1 MTKKNNFLRGAAIL
15 SIAGVIVKILG
26 AVYRIPLSNIIKSE
40 GMGYYQTAYPL
51 YTLLLTISTAG
62 FPIAI
67 AKLVSEKR
75 AVGDFKAAY
84 KVFKVTLLGLA
95 IGGLL
100 TSLFLFFRA
109 ESIVD
114 RLGNKNAYYAL
125 IALVPALFFVPIM
138 SAFRG
143 FFQGRQ
149 LMVPTA
155 LSQIVE
161 QLFRVGAGLTLT
173 YLLLDKGI
181 PMAAGGASFGGSAGA
196 IAGAATIALIYFY
209 GRKEIKK
216 ELKSS
221 IHTDEYEINQI
232 IKDLLIIA
240 VPITIG
246 ASIVPIMDYIDLEL
260 VLTRLQIIGY
270 TEAEANGLYGNL
282 KGMAQTLINL
292 PQVFSI
298 AISMSL
304 VPAVS
309 DANARKNKKEMEA
322 TIASGIRI
330 TLLIGLPC
338 TLGLFVLAR
347 PIIELLYYKNDVA
360 TIINVSNSL
369 SILAFSVIFLTMVQA
384 LSAILQGLGRP
395 GVPAINLFV
404 GAVVKIFLSYTL
416 TVIPSIN
423 IYGAAIST
431 VVAFG
436 IAAILDLI
444 SVIKYAKIRL
454 NIKDIFIKPFIASL
468 GMAIAAFISYLGLIN
483 IVAKINAANE
493 MITRLEK
500 LSTLG
505 AVLVGVIVYVVLLIL
520 TGSITEEDWNL
531 LPKGDKIGKK
541 LEKFKLIK

>member
-84 KVFKVTLLGLA
+84 KVFKVTLLGLT

-196 IAGAATIALIYFY
+196 IAGAATMALIYFY

-221 IHTDEYEINQI
+221 IDTDEYEINQI

-240 VPITIG
+240 IPITIG

-309 DANARKNKKEMEA
+309 DANARKNKKEMES

-541 LEKFKLIK
+541 LERFKLIK

>member
-84 KVFKVTLLGLA
+84 KVFKVTLLGLT

-196 IAGAATIALIYFY
+196 IAGAATMALIYFY

-221 IHTDEYEINQI
+221 IDTDEYEINQI

-240 VPITIG
+240 IPITIG

-309 DANARKNKKEMEA
+309 DANARKNKKEMES

-444 SVIKYAKIRL
+444 SVVKYAKIRL

-468 GMAIAAFISYLGLIN
+468 GMAIAAFISYMGLIN
-483 IVAKINAANE
+483 IVAKINVANE

-505 AVLVGVIVYVVLLIL
+505 AVLVGVIVYVVLLVL
-520 TGSITEEDWNL
+520 TGFITEEDWSL

>member
-84 KVFKVTLLGLA
+84 KVFKVTLLGLT

-196 IAGAATIALIYFY
+196 IAGAATMALIYFY

-221 IHTDEYEINQI
+221 IDTDEYEINQI

-240 VPITIG
+240 IPITIG

-309 DANARKNKKEMEA
+309 DANARKNKKEMES

-444 SVIKYAKIRL
+444 SVVKYAKIRL

-468 GMAIAAFISYLGLIN
+468 GMAIAAFISYMGLIN
-483 IVAKINAANE
+483 IVAKINVANE

-505 AVLVGVIVYVVLLIL
+505 AVLVGVIVYVVLLVL
-520 TGSITEEDWNL
+520 TGSITEEDWSL

>member
-196 IAGAATIALIYFY
+196 IAGAATMALIYFY

-221 IHTDEYEINQI
+221 IDTDEYEINQI

-240 VPITIG
+240 IPITIG

-309 DANARKNKKEMEA
+309 DANARKNKKEMES

-444 SVIKYAKIRL
+444 SVVKYAKIRL

-468 GMAIAAFISYLGLIN
+468 GMAIAAFISYMGLIN
-483 IVAKINAANE
+483 IVAKINVANE

-505 AVLVGVIVYVVLLIL
+505 AVLVGVIVYVVLLVL
-520 TGSITEEDWNL
+520 TGSITEEDWSL